1 MPVIYDLHCHSTAS
15 DGTLSPGALVA
26 HACAQGVDVLALTD
40 HDVTAGITEARQ
52 AAAGTGLTLVAGVEI
67 SVTWNHQ
74 LLHIVGLGVEG
85 DAPALAQ
92 GLETLRAFRVWR
104 AEEITRR
111 LEKRGIGGAYEGAR
125 ALALGPVISRTH
137 IARYLVSQGHARTV
151 QQAFDRHLKRG
162 KAGYVPGEWAT
173 LQDAVTWIR
182 GAGGQAVVAHPAR
195 YGLSAT
201 RLRQLLKEFKDV
213 GGEALEVVSG
223 SQPHGATPTLARY
236 TQQFELL
243 ASVGSDYHGPG
254 QGTNELGRIPVLP
267 APCVPVWQTWSNT
280 NQPNGYPCHA

>member
-1 MPVIYDLHCHSTAS
+1 MAVSYPTSCRLWQREETVHRRSDESNTRPRNTVPMPVIYDLHCHSTAS

-26 HACAQGVDVLALTD
+26 HACAQGVNVLALTD
-40 HDVTAGITEARQ
+40 HDVTAGIAEARQ
-52 AAAGTGLTLVAGVEI
+52 AAAGTGLTLGAGVEI

-74 LLHIVGLGVEG
+74 LLHFVGLGVEG

-92 GLETLRAFRVWR
+92 GLEPLRAFRVWR

-125 ALALGPVISRTH
+125 ALAQGPEISRTH

-151 QQAFDRHLKRG
+151 QQAFDRYLKRG

-173 LQDAVTWIR
+173 L
-182 GAGGQAVVAHPAR
+182 
-195 YGLSAT
+195 
-201 RLRQLLKEFKDV
+201 KEFKDG
-213 GGEALEVVSG
+213 GGEAREGVSG
-223 SQPHGATPTLARY
+223 RQPHGATPTLARY

-243 ASVGSDYHGPG
+243 ASGGADYHGPG
-254 QGTNELGRIPVLP
+254 QGTNELGRIPALP

-280 NQPNGYPCHA
+280 N

>member
-1 MPVIYDLHCHSTAS
+1 M
-15 DGTLSPGALVA
+15 
-26 HACAQGVDVLALTD
+26 
-40 HDVTAGITEARQ
+40 
-52 AAAGTGLTLVAGVEI
+52 
-67 SVTWNHQ
+67 
-74 LLHIVGLGVEG
+74 HIVGLGVEG

-92 GLETLRAFRVWR
+92 GLEPLRAFRVWR

-125 ALALGPVISRTH
+125 ALAQGPVISSTH
-137 IARYLVSQGHARTV
+137 IARYLVSQGHARTE
-151 QQAFDRHLKRG
+151 QQAFDRYLKRG
-162 KAGYVPGEWAT
+162 KAGYVPGEWAP

-201 RLRQLLKEFKDV
+201 RLRQLLKVFKDV
-213 GGEALEVVSG
+213 GGEALDVVSG
-223 SQPHGATPTLARY
+223 SQPHGATPTLARH

-254 QGTNELGRIPVLP
+254 QGTNELGRIPALP

-280 NQPNGYPCHA
+280 N